1 MSARKM
7 LTLLVC
13 GDLPSCFAARR
24 SAGEAA
30 VAVVARLT
38 GAAFFEHVAM
48 TMVVGDR
55 RGVLTFR
62 RRRRLIALKRNK
74 GSDSFLTARLVVG
87 LPRVAPILGTRGR
100 PAAGSWWWGVVV
112 DVV

>member
-1 MSARKM
+1 MSARKV

-38 GAAFFEHVAM
+38 GAAFFERVAM
-48 TMVVGDR
+48 AMVVGDR
-55 RGVLTFR
+55 CGVLTFR
-62 RRRRLIALKRNK
+62 RRRRLIALKRNER
-74 GSDSFLTARLVVG
+74 SDSFLTARLVMW
-87 LPRVAPILGTRGR
+87 LHCVAPILGTQGCS
-100 PAAGSWWWGVVV
+100 AAGS
-112 DVV
+112 